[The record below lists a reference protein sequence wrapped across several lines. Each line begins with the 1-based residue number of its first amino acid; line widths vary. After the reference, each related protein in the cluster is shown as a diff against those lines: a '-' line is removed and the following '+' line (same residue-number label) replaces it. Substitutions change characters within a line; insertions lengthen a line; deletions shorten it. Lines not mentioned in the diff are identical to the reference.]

1 MIEYAKV
8 TKSKEKDFEG
18 DIRSYLR
25 ADGYTKRSGVPS
37 GIMVQIEGSS
47 RWYRVYNFCNS
58 NSGTFFIKTKNNPFL
73 VVRMEDIKTMKD
85 LSL

>member
-8 TKSKEKDFEG
+8 TSSKEQDFEG
-18 DIRSYLR
+18 NIRSYLT
-25 ADGYTKRSGVPS
+25 ADGYTKRSGVPT

-47 RWYRVYNFCNS
+47 RWYRVMNFCNS

-73 VVRMEDIKTMKD
+73 VVTIEDINRVKD